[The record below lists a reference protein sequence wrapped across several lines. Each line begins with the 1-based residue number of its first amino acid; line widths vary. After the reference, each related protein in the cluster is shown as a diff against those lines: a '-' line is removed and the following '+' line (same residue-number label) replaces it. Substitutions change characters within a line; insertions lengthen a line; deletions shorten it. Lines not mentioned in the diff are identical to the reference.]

1 MFPAALATAQ
11 DVGASGK
18 EFITACVVGYD
29 VGCRVGQYL
38 GKEHYKV

>member
-18 EFITACVVGYD
+18 EFITACVGWVR
-29 VGCRVGQYL
+29 CRMSSGSVSREGTL
-38 GKEHYKV
+38 